1 MLFTDPQYGVSF
13 RYLSD
18 DWTFSKQP
26 DFYLPPA
33 ISSAASPIRG
43 SVYTKKIRGI
53 PSWPDTYLV
62 GAEFSYAAQRENS
75 PGDCKRLA
83 NPSGTDAS
91 KVSDQTLNG
100 LSFHHGVFEGAGMG
114 HEATE
119 NIYTIQQ
126 GKACLLFD
134 LAIHTTGVSGDKTPR
149 PLTPAEKETIEK
161 YLISIL
167 ESVKIEARP

>member
-1 MLFTDPQYGVSF
+1 MGKRKHKLIRRSLGALIITAAIGAGAQTVTAAGAGTMLFTDPQYGVSF

-26 DFYLPPA
+26 DFYLPPD

-83 NPSGTDAS
+83 NPNGTDAS
-91 KVSDQTLNG
+91 KVADQTLNA

-114 HEATE
+114 HETTE
-119 NIYTIQQ
+119 NIYTIQ
-126 GKACLLFD
+126 
-134 LAIHTTGVSGDKTPR
+134 
-149 PLTPAEKETIEK
+149 
-161 YLISIL
+161 
-167 ESVKIEARP
+167 